1 MACGGSDRAS
11 TIDGLK
17 GDVTSGQS
25 LYQRDCVACHGD
37 KGQGTASGK
46 TLIDDH
52 AKDHSDGELA
62 DTIID
67 GNGDMPSFGNQYTD
81 QEISDV
87 LAYIRT
93 LQ

>member
-1 MACGGSDRAS
+1 MRDA
-11 TIDGLK
+11 GLSIK
-17 GDVTSGQS
+17 AWLDINDND
-25 LYQRDCVACHGD
+25 YD
-37 KGQGTASGK
+37 
-46 TLIDDH
+46 
-52 AKDHSDGELA
+52 KDHSDGELA